1 MKKEKV
7 NINCVTRKFLEVS
20 LVVMQNNGKEMYK
33 NVCCT
38 CIVVVI
44 VFLVGGGVGGGLVRP
59 NEFFGRFRCR
69 RRLALRDIIF
79 CSSTI

>member
-44 VFLVGGGVGGGLVRP
+44 VFLVGGGELVRP

-79 CSSTI
+79 CSSKI